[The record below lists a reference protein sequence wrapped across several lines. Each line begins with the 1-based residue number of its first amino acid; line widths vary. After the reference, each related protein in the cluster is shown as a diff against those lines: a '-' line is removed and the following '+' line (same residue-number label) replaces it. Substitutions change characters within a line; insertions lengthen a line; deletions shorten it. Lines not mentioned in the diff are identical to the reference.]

1 MKERVDIILV
11 KKGFVESREKA
22 QELIISGKVKVDGK
36 VVLRPSE
43 KVMPNAD
50 IEILEN
56 INYVSRGYLKIK
68 FAFQRLNISVKDK
81 VCADIGCST
90 GGFTQFLLESGAKKV
105 FAVDIGMGVLH
116 QKLRSDP
123 RVVLYEGKDAKEI
136 KEDFFPEKVDF
147 AACDVSF
154 TSSIPILRALYFI
167 PEILLLCKPNFEV
180 PRKYL
185 KDGVLKDRNLIFL
198 AVKKVIL
205 QVSDLFSVK
214 GICPSF
220 PPGTSGNMELFIL
233 FSRTQNKQEI
243 SFQDQE
249 RIDQLIKNSIEELS
263 TMIEKS

>member
-1 MKERVDIILV
+1 VDIILV

-105 FAVDIGMGVLH
+105 FAVDIGVGVLH

-123 RVVLYEGKDAKEI
+123 RVILYEGKDAKEI

-154 TSSIPILRALYFI
+154 TSSIPIFASCIVRRKRRKRDKRRFFPRKGGFCSLRCVFYFI
-167 PEILLLCKPNFEV
+167 YTYFKGFIFY
-180 PRKYL
+180 PR
-185 KDGVLKDRNLIFL
+185 DFVVMQ
-198 AVKKVIL
+198 A
-205 QVSDLFSVK
+205 
-214 GICPSF
+214 
-220 PPGTSGNMELFIL
+220 
-233 FSRTQNKQEI
+233 
-243 SFQDQE
+243 
-249 RIDQLIKNSIEELS
+249 
-263 TMIEKS
+263 